1 MTTHPWLSKI
11 GDTVVHP
18 TTSWTLGIQ
27 LHRSFGPESCHPPLH
42 PCTGRL
48 MFAIT
53 VGHYTL
59 SCHSDRLPDLYRQYV
74 ERAGL
79 AEEFGLKGSEG
90 RCCFLAVSRGV
101 EWPFLVVAQ
110 RYDPAG
116 GGPEKT
122 ARAIPRGGCRRGKE

>member
-1 MTTHPWLSKI
+1 
-11 GDTVVHP
+11 
-18 TTSWTLGIQ
+18 
-27 LHRSFGPESCHPPLH
+27 
-42 PCTGRL
+42 

-59 SCHSDRLPDLYRQYV
+59 ACHPDRLPDLYGQYV

-79 AEEFGLKGSEG
+79 AEEFGLKGSEA
-90 RCCFLAVSRGV
+90 RCCVLAVSRGV

-116 GGPEKT
+116 GGPEKN
-122 ARAIPRGGCRRGKE
+122 PRRCYPSGRLPPG

>member
-1 MTTHPWLSKI
+1 
-11 GDTVVHP
+11 
-18 TTSWTLGIQ
+18 
-27 LHRSFGPESCHPPLH
+27 
-42 PCTGRL
+42 

-59 SCHSDRLPDLYRQYV
+59 SCHPDRLPDLYGQYV

-101 EWPFLVVAQ
+101 EWPFLVVAR

-116 GGPEKT
+116 GGPEKK
-122 ARAIPRGGCRRGKE
+122 PRRRYPSGRLPPG